1 MKETNMKNKL
11 SGFGLLAV
19 AILAFAC
26 LVWPSKDSKAQGYYG
41 GASSSSPQ
49 YLSINASNA
58 IPGNSATT
66 LAAHINATGGKELC
80 VGFTSQFVSAGVSN
94 ITFTI
99 HKSVDNV
106 NFEAAGLTLTWIG
119 NGTNVV
125 TSVTNFSI
133 GAIPYFSVT
142 ASNASAAGFDTTNSS
157 LHYWVK

>member
-1 MKETNMKNKL
+1 MTNMKNK
-11 SGFGLLAV
+11 FGLLALSV
-19 AILAFAC
+19 FTITCLAVVF
-26 LVWPSKDSKAQGYYG
+26 WPSQDTKAQGYYG

-94 ITFTI
+94 ITFTL

-106 NFEAAGLTLTWIG
+106 NFEAAGLTLTWVG